1 MDERRSERQLPVRT
15 LHEFLLELDREW
27 NSFRTGS
34 LISMLTLIALF
45 FLFIPRYFT
54 LTLKQPG
61 SLDTLIAIGI
71 ISALVYSIYLQYR
84 QHTFYSKWERRIGV
98 LLQME
103 HELLGD
109 KAP

>member
-1 MDERRSERQLPVRT
+1 MDESREEKQLPLKT
-15 LHEFLLELDREW
+15 LHEFLFELDREW
-27 NSFRTGS
+27 SSFRTGS
-34 LISMLTLIALF
+34 LISMVTLMALF
-45 FLFIPRYFT
+45 LLFIPRYFV

-71 ISALVYSIYLQYR
+71 ITALVYSIFLQYR
-84 QHTFYSKWERRIGV
+84 QHQFYSRWERRMGI

-103 HELLGD
+103 EELLGE